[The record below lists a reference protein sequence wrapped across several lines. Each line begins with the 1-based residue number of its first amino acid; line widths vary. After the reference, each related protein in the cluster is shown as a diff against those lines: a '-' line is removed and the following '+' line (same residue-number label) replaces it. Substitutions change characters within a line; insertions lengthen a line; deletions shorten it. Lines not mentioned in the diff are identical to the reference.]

1 MRTFA
6 SVDEFCSAVGT
17 HLGDSPWMTVDQE
30 RIDTFADATGDHQ
43 WIHVDPVRAADG
55 PFGGTIAHGFLTLSM
70 VPVMLGETFTVEG
83 LQAFM
88 NYGSDRIRFI
98 RPVPAGAR
106 IQASAALT
114 SVEETALGVRAVVS
128 VEVRMDDGGKP
139 ACVADLITLLIR

>member
-17 HLGDSPWMTVDQE
+17 HLGESPWTTVDQD

-70 VPVMLGETFTVEG
+70 VPVMLGETFTVDG

-88 NYGSDRIRFI
+88 NYGTDRIRFI
-98 RPVPAGAR
+98 RPVPAGSR
-106 IQASAALT
+106 IQASATLT
-114 SVEETALGVRAVVS
+114 SVEETPLGVRAVVS
-128 VEVRMDDGGKP
+128 VEVRLEDGGKP
-139 ACVADLITLLIR
+139 ACIADLITLLIR

>member
-1 MRTFA
+1 MKP
-6 SVDEFCSAVGT
+6 VEFKDLPGLVGQEVGVSDWVEIT
-17 HLGDSPWMTVDQE
+17 QE
-30 RIDTFADATGDHQ
+30 RVNQFAEATGDFQ
-43 WIHVDPVRAADG
+43 FIHVDPEKAALT

-106 IQASAALT
+106 IQASATLT
-114 SVEETALGVRAVVS
+114 SAEETALGVRAVVS
-128 VEVRMDDGGKP
+128 VEVRLEDGGKP
-139 ACVADLITLLIR
+139 ACIADLITLLIR